1 MAKYDPQDRFFHKA
15 KAAGYRARSAYKL
28 KEILAL
34 APRHDL
40 RGKTVLDLGAAPGGW
55 LQVLAEAVGPQGS
68 VIGVDLVAIAPLGDR
83 YRQVRTHVA
92 DLRDPAALAALSL
105 PDRLALVTSD
115 MAPKTTGIHGTD
127 VTRSLELLE
136 VALEVG
142 RSRLAPG
149 GSFIAKVFMGAEL
162 EAVVRTRVRPL
173 FRQLRQVRPEAT
185 RAGSREIYV
194 VGSGFVPQPTGTVT

>member
-34 APRHDL
+34 APRQDL

-68 VIGVDLVAIAPLGDR
+68 VIGVDLVPIAPLGDK

-92 DLRDPAALAALSL
+92 DLRDANALASLSL
-105 PDRLALVTSD
+105 PEHLALVTSD
-115 MAPKTTGIHGTD
+115 MAPKTTGIHATD
-127 VTRSLELLE
+127 VTRSLELLAIALQ
-136 VALEVG
+136 VA
-142 RSRLAPG
+142 RDRLAPG
-149 GSFIAKVFMGAEL
+149 GAFIAKVFMGGDL
-162 EAVVRTRVRPL
+162 ENLLRTQVRPL

-194 VGSGFVPQPTGTVT
+194 VGTGFIPQGTVT